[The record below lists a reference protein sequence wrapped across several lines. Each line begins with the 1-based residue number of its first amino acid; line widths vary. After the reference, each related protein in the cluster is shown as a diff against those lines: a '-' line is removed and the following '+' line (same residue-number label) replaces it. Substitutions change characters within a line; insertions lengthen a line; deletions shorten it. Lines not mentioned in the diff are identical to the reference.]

1 MKKLV
6 SAMFAL
12 VIMFPH
18 SLLARGGGGGSGGG
32 AGSWFG
38 TFVFLAIILIGT
50 ILTSVIATREF
61 KKRAAKAQKAIQDAE
76 AQDLAWDESKLITYV
91 RQTFIQFQNDWS
103 SFNVD
108 SMKSYLTE
116 AYWKRMV
123 LEMNVL
129 KNEHRQNLVE
139 NARPSRLTII
149 DVSDSPDNAKDCFTV
164 QVEARADDVLR
175 DTEASKDLY
184 VDSDPFTEYWD
195 FVREGDEWKLSLIR
209 QVTENVTLRE
219 PAIEAFAKRN
229 NFFYDADFGWLMMP
243 NKGVIFD
250 QTNFK
255 TSDINNHV
263 IGYYRDKIVEFY
275 TFIPVKDGRN
285 NYVVAQVA
293 LPISYKDI
301 LLRRRRKFFNFS
313 PSGLRRVHT
322 ESNDFERKF
331 CLWAHREDQTTSFE
345 LLTPNFMEKVYD
357 LPFELNIEVVGPFL
371 YLYAKS
377 RQDINYDQMLEILS
391 WAFDEM
397 KM

>member
-1 MKKLV
+1 
-6 SAMFAL
+6 
-12 VIMFPH
+12 
-18 SLLARGGGGGSGGG
+18 
-32 AGSWFG
+32 
-38 TFVFLAIILIGT
+38 
-50 ILTSVIATREF
+50 
-61 KKRAAKAQKAIQDAE
+61 
-76 AQDLAWDESKLITYV
+76 
-91 RQTFIQFQNDWS
+91 
-103 SFNVD
+103 
-108 SMKSYLTE
+108 
-116 AYWKRMV
+116 
-123 LEMNVL
+123 
-129 KNEHRQNLVE
+129 
-139 NARPSRLTII
+139 
-149 DVSDSPDNAKDCFTV
+149 
-164 QVEARADDVLR
+164 
-175 DTEASKDLY
+175 
-184 VDSDPFTEYWD
+184 
-195 FVREGDEWKLSLIR
+195 
-209 QVTENVTLRE
+209 
-219 PAIEAFAKRN
+219 
-229 NFFYDADFGWLMMP
+229 MP